1 MMPTSERTYPAFPI
15 PSVGAVILNRE
26 HVVLVQRG
34 QPPSAGKW
42 TLPGGI
48 VELGESPENAIVR
61 EVKEECHLDIAVMD
75 VIDVVNR
82 VFRDEEN
89 AIKYHYVII
98 DYLARCVDESSRPE
112 AEALR
117 PATDVLDARWVPL
130 PEIIHYDLT
139 EGLLSI
145 IRAGIAKQT
154 QWNQF

>member
-1 MMPTSERTYPAFPI
+1 MSAPERTYPAFPI

-26 HVVLVQRG
+26 HILLVQRG

-42 TLPGGI
+42 TFPGGI
-48 VELGESPENAIVR
+48 VELGESPEHAIIR
-61 EVKEECHLDIAVMD
+61 EVKEECHIDIAVLG

-82 VFRDEEN
+82 VFRDEKN

-98 DYLARCVDESSRPE
+98 DYLARCLDESDRPKQGS
-112 AEALR
+112 LL
-117 PATDVLDARWVPL
+117 PATDVLDARWIPL
-130 PEIIHYDLT
+130 QEVLHYELT

-145 IRAGIAKQT
+145 IRAGIAKHT